1 MDVNQIHRVYFIG
14 IGGIGMS
21 ALARYFNNM
30 GKAVAGYDKLKKPLT
45 DKLEEE
51 GIKIHYN
58 DHIKLIPKTY
68 KENPEDTLIVY
79 TPAIPE
85 NHNEFNYFK
94 DHPFT
99 LLKRSEVLGLIS
111 KDQHCIAVS
120 GTHGK
125 TSVSSIMSH
134 IFSEH
139 EGVNAFLGGIAKNY
153 QSNLI
158 TTPKSDKVIME
169 ADEFDRSFLKLQ
181 PFALIITSI
190 DEDHLDIYKNKSSLL
205 SAFEELIGKLPNH
218 GILLLKKDL
227 KRKLRIP
234 STISIYSY
242 SLDEEADFYAK
253 NIKIEKGKYVFSLVT
268 PVKTIEQIELGIPG
282 LVNIENAIASAA
294 MAFLYSIPT
303 AKIKHALSTFKG
315 IERRFD
321 IQYQSANRIYIDDYA
336 HLPQEIDYTI
346 RSVKAFFP
354 GKKLTGVFQPHLYSR
369 TQHFYKEFAR
379 VLEPLDEIILLDIY
393 PAREKPIEGVS
404 SELILQSINNPN
416 KNLLTK
422 ESLIKQI
429 KHKDPEIL
437 LTMGAGDIDQL
448 TETLKQTI
456 EKKDSI
462 K

>member
-1 MDVNQIHRVYFIG
+1 
-14 IGGIGMS
+14 
-21 ALARYFNNM
+21 
-30 GKAVAGYDKLKKPLT
+30 
-45 DKLEEE
+45 
-51 GIKIHYN
+51 
-58 DHIKLIPKTY
+58 
-68 KENPEDTLIVY
+68 
-79 TPAIPE
+79 
-85 NHNEFNYFK
+85 
-94 DHPFT
+94 
-99 LLKRSEVLGLIS
+99 
-111 KDQHCIAVS
+111 
-120 GTHGK
+120 
-125 TSVSSIMSH
+125 
-134 IFSEH
+134 
-139 EGVNAFLGGIAKNY
+139 
-153 QSNLI
+153 
-158 TTPKSDKVIME
+158 
-169 ADEFDRSFLKLQ
+169 
-181 PFALIITSI
+181 
-190 DEDHLDIYKNKSSLL
+190 
-205 SAFEELIGKLPNH
+205 
-218 GILLLKKDL
+218 
-227 KRKLRIP
+227 
-234 STISIYSY
+234 
-242 SLDEEADFYAK
+242 
-253 NIKIEKGKYVFSLVT
+253 
-268 PVKTIEQIELGIPG
+268 
-282 LVNIENAIASAA
+282 

-379 VLEPLDEIILLDIY
+379 VLEPLDAIILLDIY